1 MKDTLAQIISDDE
14 KIKEE
19 AYKIADI
26 IIKEKISIREA
37 AKRIEI
43 SKSKAC
49 DLINKKLPCY
59 SKEKYLSVRKVLD
72 SHKSVKLSNDMI
84 DRIEFEYSL
93 LMRGYTLCEIAYL
106 LDGTYSTVQRDLS
119 SRTYDISKEMGISAT
134 ARLKQNK
141 EKILKR

>member
-26 IIKEKISIREA
+26 IIKEEISIRKA